1 MTEEFFEC
9 GAPHDHPPT
18 PYCCTL
24 MYDSKCMMEVIA
36 EIKADAMADQEEG
49 EELHGYDYLDL

>member
-9 GAPHDHPPT
+9 GAPRDHPPT

-24 MYDSKCMMEVIA
+24 MHGTKCQREVLA
-36 EIKADAMADQEEG
+36 EVEADAMADQEE
-49 EELHGYDYLDL
+49 EDALHGYDYLDL